1 MKFFLK
7 MDVYVK
13 GVINIIYYFIQAI
26 KNRIR
31 FFSVN
36 LYFKNFLKKK
46 IKSKNKKILIIFD
59 DKTNNPTYG
68 DFLFFIYLAR
78 FFVLKNF
85 EVHFFFFNDSN
96 KNWNKL
102 LNFDEIKKFKNE
114 QINLVKKI
122 GKIKSK
128 NIHLTTFEKF
138 KNNNYVN
145 SNIIFEK
152 QVIARIQIFDMIL
165 DLLNIIL
172 SYENSEFLNK
182 FLLNKKQFRT
192 PLLISKLKPFI
203 SWHIR
208 YNEKWGTYNNSAN
221 ELKFIF
227 KKLRSSFRN
236 KKIAIISDKSGCDF
250 AKKYLNDTKNVVF
263 SKDIT
268 NNFYEDIILSLN
280 SNYYFQFKAGGFL
293 FVSVFSSLPYR
304 VIDYPSPN
312 FLPWSKKKYFSWI
325 LNNQHRIY
333 RNISK
338 INLIS
343 KMISNDAK
351 NYN

>member
-1 MKFFLK
+1 MNI
-7 MDVYVK
+7 YIK
-13 GVINIIYYFIQAI
+13 GTINIILYFIIGI

-31 FFSVN
+31 FFLVN
-36 LYFKNFLKKK
+36 LYFQNSLKKK
-46 IKSKNKKILIIFD
+46 IKVKNKKIFIVFD
-59 DKTNNPTYG
+59 NKTNNPTYG
-68 DFLFFIYLAR
+68 DFLFFVYLAR
-78 FFVLKNF
+78 FFVLKNL
-85 EVHFFFFNDSN
+85 EVHFFFFDDSN
-96 KNWNKL
+96 KKWEGL
-102 LNFDEIKKFKNE
+102 LNINEIKKFKNE
-114 QINLVKKI
+114 QINLIKKI
-122 GKIKSK
+122 GKINNK
-128 NIHLTTFEKF
+128 NIHITTFEKF
-138 KNNNYVN
+138 KKNKYLN
-145 SNIIFEK
+145 SVIIFEK
-152 QVIARIQIFDMIL
+152 EVFARIKIFDNIL

-172 SYENSEFLNK
+172 SYENDKFLNK
-182 FLLNKKQFRT
+182 FLLNRKQFTT
-192 PLLISKLKPFI
+192 PLSISNLKPYI

-221 ELKFIF
+221 ELKIIF
-227 KKLRSSFRN
+227 KKLRSSFKN

-250 AKKYLNDTKNVVF
+250 AKKYLNDTKNIIF

-280 SNYYFQFKAGGFL
+280 SKYYFQFKAGGFL
-293 FVSVFSSLPYR
+293 FVSIFSSLPYR
-304 VIDYPSPN
+304 VIDYPSPS

-343 KMISNDAK
+343 KMISNDGK